1 MFQDLRTK
9 SSWRCIVRLSPPW
22 IVHPS
27 ASVSSVSSE
36 QSGGEPG
43 ADPGVQIVAPAST
56 GAGDAP
62 DEARRAIAEPDKVLR
77 IATMVRELLDET
89 RQAPP
94 DERGRVMLRNVYER
108 AVAELSEVLSD
119 DLQRELEALAPPLD
133 TVPTESEIRV
143 AQALLVGWLGGL
155 FHGIEAAMWANQ
167 LAARAQFEELRRRSL
182 PPGMRPPQ
190 GQQHDAGPAA
200 GQYL

>member
-1 MFQDLRTK
+1 M
-9 SSWRCIVRLSPPW
+9 VRVSPEP
-22 IVHPS
+22 P
-27 ASVSSVSSE
+27 
-36 QSGGEPG
+36 GGEPA
-43 ADPGVQIVAPAST
+43 ADPRVVTVEPASAGGD
-56 GAGDAP
+56 GASGEP
-62 DEARRAIAEPDKVLR
+62 RRAIEEPDKVLR

-108 AVAELSEVLSD
+108 AVAELSGVLSE

-167 LAARAQFEELRRRSL
+167 VAARAQFEELRRRSL
-182 PPGMRPPQ
+182 PPGMQGGTPP
-190 GQQHDAGPAA
+190 GQPQDAGPVA

>member
-1 MFQDLRTK
+1 
-9 SSWRCIVRLSPPW
+9 
-22 IVHPS
+22 
-27 ASVSSVSSE
+27 VSSVSAE
-36 QSGGEPG
+36 QPGGEPG
-43 ADPGVQIVAPAST
+43 ADPVVPIVTPGAT
-56 GAGDAP
+56 GA

-108 AVAELSEVLSD
+108 AVGELSEVLSD

-167 LAARAQFEELRRRSL
+167 MAARAQFEELRRRSL

-190 GQQHDAGPAA
+190 GQQQDAGPAA

>member
-1 MFQDLRTK
+1 
-9 SSWRCIVRLSPPW
+9 
-22 IVHPS
+22 
-27 ASVSSVSSE
+27 VSRVNPG
-36 QSGGEPG
+36 QPGGEPAVDPRAPTVVPAPTEVG
-43 ADPGVQIVAPAST
+43 AAT
-56 GAGDAP
+56 
-62 DEARRAIAEPDKVLR
+62 DETQRAIAEPDKVLR

-167 LAARAQFEELRRRSL
+167 VAARAQFEELRRRSL
-182 PPGMRPPQ
+182 PPGMRAPQ
-190 GQQHDAGPAA
+190 GQQQDAGPP

>member
-1 MFQDLRTK
+1 MPAVP
-9 SSWRCIVRLSPPW
+9 SAG
-22 IVHPS
+22 PS
-27 ASVSSVSSE
+27 ASVVSVSPE
-36 QSGGEPG
+36 QPGGEP
-43 ADPGVQIVAPAST
+43 ATDPRAVTVGPISPE
-56 GAGDAP
+56 AGGTP
-62 DEARRAIAEPDKVLR
+62 DEPRRAIVEPDKALR

-108 AVAELSEVLSD
+108 AVAELSEVLSA
-119 DLQRELEALAPPLD
+119 DLQSELEALAPPLD

-167 LAARAQFEELRRRSL
+167 VAARAQFEELRRRSL
-182 PPGMRPPQ
+182 PPGMQGAPPQ
-190 GQQHDAGPAA
+190 GQQQDAGPAP